1 MKVYLASASP
11 RRKELLKQVGISF
24 KTMPS
29 TVEEKSTKTE
39 PNEVV
44 EELSC
49 RMREIGNKSIIP
61 GLQAWRSNIM
71 GQLTMRV
78 SKAPFFRG

>member
-1 MKVYLASASP
+1 MHK
-11 RRKELLKQVGISF
+11 
-24 KTMPS
+24 
-29 TVEEKSTKTE
+29 
-39 PNEVV
+39 EVV

-78 SKAPFFRG
+78 SKAPLLGGVTEGGIILLYVVLHYQS